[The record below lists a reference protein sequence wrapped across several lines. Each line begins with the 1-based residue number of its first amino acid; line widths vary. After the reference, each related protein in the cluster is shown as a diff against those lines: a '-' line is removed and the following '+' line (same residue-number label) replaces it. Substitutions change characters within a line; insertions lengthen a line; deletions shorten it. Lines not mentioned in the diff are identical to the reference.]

1 MLVVG
6 GEAWVGID
14 EGREE
19 SDIPDEDHPLRNG
32 PSKEPQGNTDEKV
45 HRPRWRRE
53 AVTNSRAEAA
63 CCTRMPS
70 RGSGTEAE
78 PSMP

>member
-14 EGREE
+14 EVREE
-19 SDIPDEDHPLRNG
+19 SDIPSEDHPLRNG
-32 PSKEPQGNTDEKV
+32 PCKEPQGNTDEKV

-53 AVTNSRAEAA
+53 GSATDSREAGLP
-63 CCTRMPS
+63 RK
-70 RGSGTEAE
+70 E
-78 PSMP
+78 